1 MAPGP
6 VLYVPVL
13 QYPGY
18 GSSGQVLVRGRLPG
32 LLAQAAARQVESL
45 GRDTAISVRTLEE
58 AGAQALAE
66 ERALAALAAFVGAMA
81 LVLAGTGLFGLI
93 SYATG
98 RRRRDMGIRLA
109 LGATRSSIG
118 RLVVGQTLRLTSIG
132 MIAGLPC
139 ALTVGPILASRLQ
152 GVGPHDALTLVLVC
166 FTLAVLGVLA
176 AYVPATRAMGVAPAE
191 GSCEATRGPPRRGSR
206 FLFVIF
212 VYYRAERA
220 SGLRFLHDLSLNGRE
235 WAALVCESVPFCR
248 FRR

>member
-1 MAPGP
+1 MDRNLAQRLGGTIVGQQVRFGVQPDFQELEVVGVAQSARILDPRDGTLP

-93 SYATG
+93 SYAT
-98 RRRRDMGIRLA
+98 RRRRREMGIRLA
-109 LGATRSSIG
+109 LGATRQQHSPSGSGADPAADFDRDDCRSS
-118 RLVVGQTLRLTSIG
+118 LRFDG
-132 MIAGLPC
+132 WP
-139 ALTVGPILASRLQ
+139 
-152 GVGPHDALTLVLVC
+152 D
-166 FTLAVLGVLA
+166 
-176 AYVPATRAMGVAPAE
+176 
-191 GSCEATRGPPRRGSR
+191 SCESTAGSR
-206 FLFVIF
+206 S
-212 VYYRAERA
+212 A
-220 SGLRFLHDLSLNGRE
+220 
-235 WAALVCESVPFCR
+235 
-248 FRR
+248 